1 MIASIT
7 VTYQPDMGLLRRQL
21 DSLQNQ
27 VQLIFVID
35 NGSTQVRQ
43 ADLQQIVSDFGGIL
57 ILVGTNSGIAYAQN
71 IGIQAASS
79 RGAKMVLLLDQDSE
93 ACPGMVDTLHK
104 ALDQEPCAAAVG
116 PRSIDQRTG
125 HSFFL
130 VDDGRWPRQQ
140 VLPIEQPHPPMQVGF
155 LVASGTLI
163 RVAALTDA
171 TPMQSDWF
179 IDHIDS
185 EWCLRMQSQG
195 WILLAA
201 PDAHLKH
208 RLGDEVTRVWFL
220 GWRTVAHHSPQRDYY
235 MFRNTIFLVQKT
247 YVALRWKLFF
257 LLRLAQVA
265 VFFLCLTPQRMK
277 RLQMMCQGIFDGLR
291 NHTGPWK

>member
-21 DSLQNQ
+21 GSLQNQ
-27 VQLIFVID
+27 VQQIIVID
-35 NGSTQVRQ
+35 NGSTQVSQ
-43 ADLQQIVSDFGGIL
+43 VDLQQLVADFGGIL
-57 ILVGTNSGIAYAQN
+57 ILVGTNSGIAHAQN
-71 IGIQAASS
+71 IGIQT
-79 RGAKMVLLLDQDSE
+79 AKLHSAMMVLLLDQDSE
-93 ACPGMVDTLHK
+93 ACTGMVDTLHK
-104 ALDQEPCAAAVG
+104 ALDQEPRAAAVG

-130 VDDGRWPRQQ
+130 VDDGRWPRQR
-140 VLPIEQPHPPMQVGF
+140 VLPIEEPHPPMRVGF

-163 RVAALTDA
+163 RVAAFMNT

-195 WILLAA
+195 WILLAV

-220 GWRTVAHHSPQRDYY
+220 GWRTVAHHSALRDYY
-235 MFRNTIFLVQKT
+235 MFRNTILLVRKP

-265 VFFLCLTPQRMK
+265 VFFLCLAPHRMN
-277 RLQMMCQGIFDGLR
+277 RLQMMCQGIVDGLR